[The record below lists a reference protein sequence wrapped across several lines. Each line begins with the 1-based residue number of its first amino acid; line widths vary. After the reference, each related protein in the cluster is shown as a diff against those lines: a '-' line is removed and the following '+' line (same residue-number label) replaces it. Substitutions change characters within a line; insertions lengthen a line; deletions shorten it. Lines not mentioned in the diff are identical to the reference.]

1 MLAGAVCLAAVTQ
14 ALKIDE
20 NAPSKAD

>member
-1 MLAGAVCLAAVTQ
+1 MMAGAVCLAAVTQ